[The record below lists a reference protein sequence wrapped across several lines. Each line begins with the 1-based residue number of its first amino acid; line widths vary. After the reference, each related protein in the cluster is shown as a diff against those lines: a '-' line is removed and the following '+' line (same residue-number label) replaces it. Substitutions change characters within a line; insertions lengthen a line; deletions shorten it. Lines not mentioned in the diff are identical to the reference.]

1 MDLPI
6 EHEAFAGRGLVL
18 RTAGFFK
25 GPRLL
30 IDGAEAKGKRLRFSL
45 RDNSGNQR
53 EVRLKSNGLDPV
65 PKVEIEGRTLEIARP
80 LAWYEYAWMGLPIV
94 LVFAGGGLGAL
105 FGLAAVY
112 SSARVFRG
120 DGSVA
125 AKYGLSAVISMAAAV
140 AFFACAFLIQLL
152 LGQPSKSDA

>member
-6 EHEAFAGRGLVL
+6 EHEAFAGRGLAL
-18 RTAGFFK
+18 RTGGFFK

-53 EVRLKSNGLDPV
+53 EVRLKSNGLDPI
-65 PKVEIEGRTLEIARP
+65 PKVEIDGRRLELARP
-80 LAWYEYAWMGLPIV
+80 LAWHEYAWMGIPIV
-94 LVFAGGGLGAL
+94 LVFTGGGLGAL
-105 FGLAAVY
+105 FGLVAVY

-120 DGSVA
+120 ERSTA
-125 AKYGLSAVISMAAAV
+125 ARYGLSALISLAAFV
-140 AFFACAFLIQLL
+140 AFLACALLIQQL
-152 LGQPSKSDA
+152 LGQASQD